1 MIDAGLMAKEPTVA
15 FSDRE
20 LTCRDC
26 GSKFIFTGGEQE
38 FYASK
43 GLQNDPV
50 RCPSCR
56 AQRKMM
62 RPEDRDESPN
72 YGVFVSWGGRTPRQ
86 LHVATCAECA
96 QVTEV
101 PFVPRGDRPVYC
113 SDCYREIQS
122 RQQAQEEAE
131 AEAITA
137 RLVAHSGGGSTDR
150 AQFEGEGPAPQE
162 ATAAVEAVDA
172 VDATAAVEAVE
183 VVDAA
188 ETAEE
193 ADAAE
198 TEQPAAIPEL

>member
-1 MIDAGLMAKEPTVA
+1 MT
-15 FSDRE
+15 FNDRE
-20 LTCRDC
+20 LACRDC
-26 GSKFIFTGGEQE
+26 GGKFVFTSGEQE

-62 RPEDRDESPN
+62 RPEDRDEIAN

-101 PFVPRGDRPVYC
+101 PFISRGDRPVYC

-122 RQQAQEEAE
+122 RQQAQEEAG
-131 AEAITA
+131 AIAA
-137 RLVAHSGGGSTDR
+137 RHGPT
-150 AQFEGEGPAPQE
+150 GEGAGRPEGAHPGEGVLAADPDTPALP
-162 ATAAVEAVDA
+162 T
-172 VDATAAVEAVE
+172 
-183 VVDAA
+183 
-188 ETAEE
+188 
-193 ADAAE
+193 
-198 TEQPAAIPEL
+198 L